1 MTERLQEQGS
11 SFGRTDLAKGNSRRA
26 ASAKL
31 RRLVRLAGVVAVVGA
46 LAGVGCGSASQSQPT
61 ATAQAT
67 PVPGGTPTVEP
78 TPKVI
83 TIAAGNNPAKGPADA
98 KVTIIEFA
106 DFQGLKCGSFATDTL
121 PQIMVNYGD
130 KVRFVFMNLLLTKGD
145 QYSEKAAEAGECAYS
160 QGAFWQYH
168 DLLFENQ
175 SMFADLSADQTAA
188 DVAQVVG
195 NLKSYAAQLG
205 LDTASFNDCLDS
217 GTMASAVQAD
227 QQVAQQA
234 VWDAG
239 LTSGIVL
246 PAFFVN
252 GRYLG
257 GAKPYATFQ
266 QAIEYVMAVDK
277 GQ

>member
-1 MTERLQEQGS
+1 MRL
-11 SFGRTDLAKGNSRRA
+11 
-26 ASAKL
+26 
-31 RRLVRLAGVVAVVGA
+31 LVGLAGVVAVVGA
-46 LAGVGCGSASQSQPT
+46 LAGAGCGSASESPPT
-61 ATAQAT
+61 AAAQAT

-83 TIAAGNNPAKGPADA
+83 TIAPGNNPSEGTADA

-121 PQIMVNYGD
+121 PQIMANYGD

-145 QYSEKAAEAGECAYS
+145 QYSEKAAEAGECAYA

-168 DLLFENQ
+168 DLLFQNQ
-175 SMFADLSADQTAA
+175 SMFADLPTDPAA
-188 DVAQVVG
+188 ALAKVVDS
-195 NLKSYAAQLG
+195 LKGYAAQSG
-205 LDTASFNDCLDS
+205 LDTVKFNGCLDS
-217 GTMASAVQAD
+217 GSMASAVQAD

-239 LTSGIVL
+239 LTDGIVL
-246 PAFFVN
+246 PAFFIN

-257 GAKPYATFQ
+257 GAKPYDTFQ
-266 QAIEYVMAVDK
+266 QAIEYVMAADK
-277 GQ
+277 